1 MTRADAHQ
9 APSRTAPWRAAAT
22 FALACLPLAALAQ
35 TQTATGVPAR
45 GSGTVGVSFQFAT
58 INERTVPELF
68 GGGTERFGEI
78 TLRSAWLEVDYGL
91 TDRLA
96 LSAWL
101 PFKSNRYRGDFPHD
115 PRTDLDDPHGEH
127 GAHFLDDGRYH
138 GTWGDWGVGLRWS
151 WRTEPVAITPFVS
164 FHHPVHDY
172 ALYTETQAGTGQW
185 RLDVGA
191 NAGGRFP
198 GRLRNLTWQAG
209 YAHSFMERT
218 EPRDAPGRRVNHG
231 TLSLEL
237 AYLVSPTV
245 ALRTNYVHR
254 RTFNGLKFPDEFQL
268 PPRGDQWFLHD
279 QLFQWES
286 GTASVGVDWRLGER
300 HTLSASWGR
309 TVDLEWGHKYRRAFS
324 VGITRSF

>member
-1 MTRADAHQ
+1 MARADA
-9 APSRTAPWRAAAT
+9 AARSSRTAPWRVAAAL
-22 FALACLPLAALAQ
+22 ALAGFMVPAAAQ
-35 TQTATGVPAR
+35 TQTAAWVPAR
-45 GSGTVGVSFQFAT
+45 RSGSVGLSFQFAT

-68 GGGTERFGEI
+68 GGGLQRFGEI
-78 TLRSAWLEVDYGL
+78 TLRSAWLEADYGL

-115 PRTDLDDPHGEH
+115 PRVDLDDDHGER
-127 GAHFLDDGRYH
+127 FLDDGRYH
-138 GTWGDWGVGLRWS
+138 GTWGDWGVGLRWL
-151 WRTEPVAITPFVS
+151 WRAKPVAITPFVS
-164 FHHPVHDY
+164 FHAPLHDY

-185 RLDVGA
+185 RLDVGV

-198 GRLRNLTWQAG
+198 GRARNLTWQAG

-218 EPRDAPGRRVNHG
+218 EPTDAAARRVDHG
-231 TLSLEL
+231 ILSLEL
-237 AYLVSPTV
+237 AYLLSPSVT
-245 ALRTNYVHR
+245 LRADYTYK
-254 RTFNGLKFPDEFQL
+254 RTFNGLKLPEEFNL
-268 PPRGDQWFLHD
+268 PPRGDQFFLHD
-279 QLFQWES
+279 QLFEWES
-286 GTASVGVDWRLGER
+286 GAASVGVAWRLGER